1 MTKTIII
8 DGKETNYTISDKG
21 EVFNKKTG
29 KILKGTYARNEYHTV
44 QLTIDGKPKTFMT
57 HRLVAEMFLP
67 NPDNLANVQHIDGD
81 RYNNSVE
88 NLRWSHCIQR
98 EKDKSKEVEKTTI
111 DLSNVEWKPLI
122 GFEDIF
128 LISNNGAVKSKIQEK
143 LLRICRRNGYARYA
157 ICGKMYSAHR
167 LVYETFVGKI
177 PEGMIIDHING
188 IRDDNRVEN
197 LRCITQSENAMNAQL
212 NGHKCQHKV
221 GKYEINSDVLIKE
234 YPSFAAAAR
243 EMGVSPCA
251 ISSAAKRNGTSC
263 GYKWK
268 EL

>member
-8 DGKETNYTISDKG
+8 DGKETHYTISDKG
-21 EVFNKKTG
+21 EVFNEKTG
-29 KILKGTYARNEYHTV
+29 KVLKGTYARNEYHTV

-67 NPDNLANVQHIDGD
+67 NPDNFTNVQHINGD
-81 RYNNSVE
+81 KYNNSVE
-88 NLRWSHCIQR
+88 NLRWNSAPQKR
-98 EKDKSKEVEKTTI
+98 ADKQKTAEETVI
-111 DLSNVEWKPLI
+111 DLSNVEWKPLV
-122 GFEDIF
+122 GFEEEF
-128 LISNNGAVKSKIQEK
+128 QISNNGVVKSRNGKK
-143 LLRICRRNGYARYA
+143 FLRANKRNGYVRYA
-157 ICGKMYSAHR
+157 IHEKKYSAHR
-167 LVYETFVGKI
+167 LVYETFVGEI
-177 PEGMIIDHING
+177 PEGMVIDHING
-188 IRDDNRVEN
+188 IRDDNRIEN

-221 GKYEINSDVLIKE
+221 GQYEINNDVLIKE

-251 ISSAAKRNGTSC
+251 ISGAAKRNGTSC

>member
-8 DGKETNYTISDKG
+8 DGKETHYIISDKG

-29 KILKGTYARNEYHTV
+29 KFLKGTYARNEYHTV

-67 NPDNLANVQHIDGD
+67 NPDNLSTVIHIDED
-81 RYNNSVE
+81 KYNNSLD
-88 NLRWSHCIQR
+88 NLQWSGEPRRKGSRPPKVKR
-98 EKDKSKEVEKTTI
+98 ETVIIEPSD
-111 DLSNVEWKPLI
+111 DWKVMPFCNTYLV
-122 GFEDIF
+122 GR
-128 LISNNGAVKSKIQEK
+128 NGQIYNTYTQKMVKGTN
-143 LLRICRRNGYARYA
+143 RNGYLRMQ
-157 ICGKMYSAHR
+157 IDGKFYSVHR
-167 LVYETFVGKI
+167 LVYETFFGEI
-177 PEGMIIDHING
+177 PEGMVIDHING
-188 IRDDNRVEN
+188 IRDDNRIEN
-197 LRCITQSENAMNAQL
+197 LRCITQSENAMNAQS

-221 GKYEINSDVLIKE
+221 GQYEINSDVLIKE

-243 EMGVSPCA
+243 EMGVSSGA
-251 ISSAAKRNGTSC
+251 IISAAKRNGTSC

>member
-8 DGKETNYTISDKG
+8 DGKETHYTISDKE

-29 KILKGTYARNEYHTV
+29 KILKGTYARNDYHTV

-67 NPDNLANVQHIDGD
+67 NPDNFTNVQHINGD
-81 RYNNSVE
+81 KYNNSVE
-88 NLRWSHCIQR
+88 NLRWSPAPQKR
-98 EKDKSKEVEKTTI
+98 VDKQKAAEETAI
-111 DLSNVEWKPLI
+111 DLSNAEWKPLV

-167 LVYETFVGKI
+167 LVYETFVGEI
-177 PEGMIIDHING
+177 PEGMVIDHING

-221 GKYEINSDVLIKE
+221 GQYEINSDVLIKE

-263 GYKWK
+263 GYRWK